1 VTAFNTKT
9 TKKAGHHRPDWLK
22 GQGWTGIVA
31 RVMQLFATTTPE
43 QAFELGKAAGVTDVH
58 KAPAREAARAAKARA
73 R

>member
-1 VTAFNTKT
+1 
-9 TKKAGHHRPDWLK
+9 
-22 GQGWTGIVA
+22 
-31 RVMQLFATTTPE
+31 MQLFATTTPE